1 MNLEKDW
8 NDTPPPVPMTHPWPK
23 TLGRDAYEYLQS
35 FGINAIVPPLRS
47 SDYGTCLSDPFAYYM
62 ARRLGVVPAMKW
74 TKALNRGT
82 WMHLRF
88 QHYHRSILDARQRME
103 HALAERLSELT
114 EMCKEIG
121 IVGSS
126 LTGILEREERDM
138 RSSLA
143 WYEAAREL
151 PCLDGQSF
159 EDVLLSPRW
168 HRMGTEFRLVTSIKT
183 DDRARPIRCICQPD
197 LLLYNKED
205 NTVWIVDLK
214 TTAVSPK
221 MRLTAVPVEF
231 QCEHYMFSVSELM
244 KTGQIQKAFKIPR
257 DATVGGMMHLAIRKP
272 TIEFGMKDRDYT
284 MDMTPLKSGPRK
296 GLPKNVKVYEGEPR
310 FDNYLLRCHDWYHA
324 KGDYLDK
331 ESEWEEDPPV
341 NISITKASLLVDPA
355 VNRRYRDRV
364 RLVQH
369 YAIQDP
375 YPENFPMPDR
385 VAHMG
390 RFSTYSPFMLS
401 PVGDWPSLIQSE
413 GFTLRRRDDPIPEEV
428 EFDVISEPGSEFDD
442 D

>member
-1 MNLEKDW
+1 MTLETDF
-8 NDTPPPVPMTHPWPK
+8 NDTPPPVPTTHPWPEN
-23 TLGRDAYEYLQS
+23 LGREAYEYLQAY
-35 FGINAIVPPLRS
+35 GINSIIPPLRS
-47 SDYGTCLSDPFAYYM
+47 SDYSTCLSDPFAYYM
-62 ARRLGVVPAMKW
+62 ARRLGVVPGFKW
-74 TKALNRGT
+74 SKALNRGT

-88 QHYHRSILDARQRME
+88 QHYHRSLIDARERME
-103 HALAERLSELT
+103 LALSNRFDELRDL
-114 EMCKEIG
+114 CNEIG
-121 IVGSS
+121 VVD
-126 LTGILEREERDM
+126 TGLSKVLEREERDM

-143 WYEAAREL
+143 WYEAAQKL

-159 EDVLLSPRW
+159 EDVLMSPRW

-214 TTAVSPK
+214 STGISPK
-221 MRLTAVPVEF
+221 MRLTSVPIEF
-231 QCEHYMFSVSELM
+231 QCEHYMFSVNELM
-244 KTGQIQKAFKIPR
+244 KTGQIQKAFKIPK
-257 DATVGGMMHLAIRKP
+257 DATLGGMMHLAIRKP

-284 MDMTPLKSGPRK
+284 IDMSPLKSGPRK
-296 GLPKNVKVYEGEPR
+296 DLPRNTKIYEGEPR
-310 FDNYLLRCHDWYHA
+310 FDNYLDRCNQWYEA
-324 KGDYLDK
+324 RGDYEDK
-331 ESEWEEDPPV
+331 APEWAEDPPV
-341 NISITKASLLVDPA
+341 NISITKASMLLDPA
-355 VNRRYRDRV
+355 INKRYRDRV

-369 YAIQDP
+369 YALCKP
-375 YPENFPMPDR
+375 YPENFPMSDR

-428 EFDVISEPGSEFDD
+428 EFDVITEPGSEFEE
-442 D
+442 

>member
-1 MNLEKDW
+1 MTLEKDW
-8 NDTPPPVPMTHPWPK
+8 NDTPPEVPAGIPW
-23 TLGRDAYEYLQS
+23 TASMSREGYEYLQA

-47 SDYGTCLSDPFAYYM
+47 SDFGTCLSDPFAYYM
-62 ARRLGVVPAMKW
+62 ARRLGVVPAVKW
-74 TKALNRGT
+74 SKALNRGT

-88 QHYHRSILDARQRME
+88 QHYHRSIIDARERME
-103 HALAERLSELT
+103 SALAERLSELS
-114 EMCKEIG
+114 EMCKEAG
-121 IVGSS
+121 MVGSA
-126 LTGILEREERDM
+126 LTGMLEREERDM

-143 WYEAAREL
+143 WYEAARDL

-214 TTAVSPK
+214 TTGVSPK

-231 QCEHYMFSVSELM
+231 QCEHYMFSVNELM
-244 KTGQIQKAFKIPR
+244 KTGQIQKAFKIPQ
-257 DATVGGMMHLAIRKP
+257 DATLGGMMHLAIRKP

-284 MDMTPLKSGPRK
+284 LDMTPLKSGPRK
-296 GLPKNVKVYEGEPR
+296 GLPRNTKVYEGEPR
-310 FDNYLLRCHDWYHA
+310 FDNYLLRCNDWYHSR
-324 KGDYLDK
+324 GDYADK
-331 ESEWEEDPPV
+331 EAEWAEDPPV
-341 NISITKASLLVDPA
+341 NISVTKASLLVDPA
-355 VNRRYRDRV
+355 INKRYRDRV

-369 YAIQDP
+369 YAICDP

-428 EFDVISEPGSEFDD
+428 EFDVISEPGSEFEE
-442 D
+442 